1 MRDEEFLEPAFE
13 PCGVLMAV
21 VVIVGMVVVGAMAMI
36 LTVMVSAA
44 GSGAGMRMGMHVR
57 FVVLCR
63 PAHAPASA

>member
-13 PCGVLMAV
+13 PCGVVMAV
-21 VVIVGMVVVGAMAMI
+21 VVVGAMIMV
-36 LTVMVSAA
+36 VMVSAA
-44 GSGAGMRMGMHVR
+44 GSRAVMRMGMHVR